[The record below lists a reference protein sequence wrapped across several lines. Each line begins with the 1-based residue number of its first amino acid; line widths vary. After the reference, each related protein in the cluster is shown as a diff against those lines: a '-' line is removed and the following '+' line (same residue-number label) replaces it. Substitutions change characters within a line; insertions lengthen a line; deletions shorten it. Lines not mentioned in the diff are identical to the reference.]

1 MFLLNTTIDD
11 SSPLISYGPVG
22 EWNSYGTVSEVN
34 ITGYYKNSYTSTWTQ
49 NAFATIQ
56 FNGSS
61 ISIYGGR
68 RKTYGNFT
76 VTLDGVNSTL
86 SSFSPSV
93 QDPPDLLFSTQ
104 MRQGWHTVK
113 VSNDGTTGIDID
125 SITWAS
131 EMANDSPFT
140 DDNGSSSSPPPSI
153 TYDNSM
159 AEFSWTPE
167 DAWYENP
174 DSANERITSSF
185 GASMNFTF
193 EILTKIVG
201 QAISLSGPIGPNY
214 TSSYSVVLDD
224 LPPRYFSATRTPG
237 TAVLYHADQLGPGNH
252 TVTIINH
259 GAGNV
264 TVNNTN
270 VRRQATFSDPQNC
283 FGIHQAQV
291 WKGAS
296 EAAITQ
302 ITDQP
307 GHNLSTGAI
316 VGVSL
321 GSIVL
326 MALVVLILLLN
337 RRNKTLW
344 ARLQKGYMVQ
354 SQFDP
359 PSGAPTRSAT
369 PPMTSHWHS
378 VSRNQVIAPYPPVEG
393 DPILSQKSAGLTHHR
408 DQTGSSLYQPYAGF
422 GQSKHV
428 ALESEGYSSS
438 GERNLDR
445 IGSHRHRPEP
455 LSLPIPG
462 IDILPTPQRSETML
476 TTLTVSTL
484 VAEDGREP
492 FTDDLDTAS
501 NTKPFTK
508 VGFLSPR
515 SHTLALTTL
524 KMASRWKPKPT
535 VQRVAHNTTIT
546 TPNSYTAAPDLDF
559 HQVLPMKTPQTPK
572 SSSILLSGT
581 RRSSRYSRSSGF
593 SRQHRRQTRSS
604 SRSKVHL
611 LHPSPQS
618 DFEDGPYDYDEAED
632 SADFYARDAQ
642 ELVGRL
648 RISTVSV
655 QRLQSDAQ
663 TPIRGRR
670 EDDFDSDYTSV
681 QFPSWLA
688 GINNVSVPAMNSPT
702 TIPANS
708 DILDPDPR
716 RKTSNDTLPPVYTSR
731 AASVERPPPFLTP

>member
-11 SSPLISYGPVG
+11 SSPLISYEPVG
-22 EWNSYGTVSEVN
+22 EWNSYGTVSSEVN

-49 NAFATIQ
+49 NAFATLQ

-86 SSFSPSV
+86 SSFSHSV

-125 SITWAS
+125 SIIWAS
-131 EMANDSPFT
+131 EMANASPFT
-140 DDNGSSSSPPPSI
+140 DDNDSSSSPPPSI

-174 DSANERITSSF
+174 DSANERITSSI

-193 EILTKIVG
+193 EIVG

-259 GAGNV
+259 GVGNV

-270 VRRQATFSDPQNC
+270 VRRQATVSDPQNC

-296 EAAITQ
+296 EAAAMTQ
-302 ITDQP
+302 TTDQL

-378 VSRNQVIAPYPPVEG
+378 VSRHQAIAPYPLVEG
-393 DPILSQKSAGLTHHR
+393 DPQQSARPTHHR

-422 GQSKHV
+422 GQSKHI

-438 GERNLDR
+438 GERILDR
-445 IGSHRHRPEP
+445 IGSHQHRPEP
-455 LSLPIPG
+455 LSLPISG
-462 IDILPTPQRSETML
+462 IDISPTPQRSETML
-476 TTLTVSTL
+476 TTMTVSTL

-492 FTDDLDTAS
+492 FTDDLALD
-501 NTKPFTK
+501 TKP
-508 VGFLSPR
+508 
-515 SHTLALTTL
+515 
-524 KMASRWKPKPT
+524 KMASRWKPNPI
-535 VQRVAHNTTIT
+535 VQRVIHNTTTT

-559 HQVLPMKTPQTPK
+559 HQVPPMKAPKTPQMPK

-581 RRSSRYSRSSGF
+581 RRSSRYSQSSGF
-593 SRQHRRQTRSS
+593 SRQHRHRTRSS

-611 LHPSPQS
+611 LHHSPQS
-618 DFEDGPYDYDEAED
+618 DFEDDPYDYDEAED

-655 QRLQSDAQ
+655 QRSQSDAQ

-670 EDDFDSDYTSV
+670 GDDFDSDYTSV

-708 DILDPDPR
+708 DILDPNPH

-731 AASVERPPPFLTP
+731 AASVERPPPFPTP